1 MATLNNTI
9 EELPY
14 IAPDE
19 ARTKVFETLTNEK
32 EIAKFKNALGMLKQ
46 NNQLWLCIAIL
57 RYRHNGYISK
67 NNNPFMIDIFR
78 NLVGIAKKPQ
88 VIEMASASSPTKEVI
103 KEVEVIMGST
113 SSPTEE
119 VPVEVEVHKPLTIN
133 HKPSFLSRLIN
144 KIF

>member
-1 MATLNNTI
+1 MKFEFDNI

-19 ARTKVFETLTNEK
+19 ARTKVFETLTTEK

-67 NNNPFMIDIFR
+67 NNNPFMIDIFK
-78 NLVGIAKKPQ
+78 NLVGIKTAPKVVEK
-88 VIEMASASSPTKEVI
+88 VVTKEVV
-103 KEVEVIMGST
+103 K
-113 SSPTEE
+113 E
-119 VPVEVEVHKPLTIN
+119 VPVKVFVPTAPSAKTPAKDTI
-133 HKPSFLSRLIN
+133 LSRFIS
-144 KIF
+144 KFI